1 MKLILGGFMKK
12 IIMLLVA
19 MLTAVFIWAAPAKY
33 EIKLASIAPD
43 GSTWM
48 NIMNELND
56 EIQQKTNGEVK
67 FKFYPGGV
75 MGDEKDVIRKINIKQ
90 LQAGGF
96 TSQGL
101 GEVVPEVR
109 LLNLP
114 LLFQSYKDVDSV
126 MIKMIPTFEK
136 KFADKGFVVLGWP
149 EVGYIYV
156 FTKNKVET
164 LSDLQKT
171 KMWIWG
177 DDVLVGT
184 LFKNLKIVPIPLSIT
199 DVLQSLQTGLIEGV
213 YCSSLSAIAMQWNT
227 KVKYMLDL
235 KIANVPGGVLV
246 SKNMWD
252 KIPLKYQIIVKESS
266 KKYFDKLTK
275 MSRKENED
283 ALNVLKKQGIVF
295 TKIQKPED
303 EKYFEFVSEKTGNDL
318 VGKYY
323 TKAMLDEMLKYLAD
337 GRKVK
342 Q

>member
-1 MKLILGGFMKK
+1 MKK
-12 IIMLLVA
+12 LTMVLTAMLL
-19 MLTAVFIWAAPAKY
+19 AVFISAAPAKY
-33 EIKLASIAPD
+33 EIKFASIAPD

-48 NIMNELND
+48 NIMSDLND
-56 EIQQKTNGEVK
+56 EIQEKTGGEVK

-75 MGDEKDVIRKINIKQ
+75 MGDEKDVLRKININQ

-101 GEVVPEVR
+101 GEVVPDIR

-114 LLFQSYKDVDSV
+114 LAFQSYKDVDNV
-126 MIKMIPTFEK
+126 MVKMAAVLEK
-136 KFADKGFVVLGWP
+136 KFEEKGYMVLGWP
-149 EVGYIYV
+149 EVGFVYV

-164 LSDLQKT
+164 LADLQKT

-184 LFKNLKIVPIPLSIT
+184 LFKNLKIVPIPLAIT
-199 DVLQSLQTGLIEGV
+199 DVMQSLSTGLIEGV

-235 KIANVPGGVLV
+235 KISNVPGGILI
-246 SKNMWD
+246 SKKAWA
-252 KIPLKYQIIVKESS
+252 KIPVKHQVVVKTSC
-266 KKYFDKLTK
+266 KKYFDQLTK

-283 ALNVLKKQGIVF
+283 AMIVLKKQGIVF
-295 TKIQKPED
+295 TKIQNPGDTKF
-303 EKYFEFVSEKTGNDL
+303 FEEVSVKTGNDL

-323 TKAMLDEMLKYLAD
+323 TKIMLDDMLKVLSD
-337 GRKVK
+337 GRKAK
-342 Q
+342 

>member
-1 MKLILGGFMKK
+1 MKK
-12 IIMLLVA
+12 ITMI
-19 MLTAVFIWAAPAKY
+19 LTALLLSSLISAAPAKY
-33 EIKLASIAPD
+33 EIKFASIAPD

-56 EIQQKTNGEVK
+56 EIVEKTGGEVK
-67 FKFYPGGV
+67 FKFYPGGT
-75 MGDEKDVIRKINIKQ
+75 MGDEKDVLRKMNIKQ

-114 LLFQSYKDVDSV
+114 LIFQSYKDVDCV
-126 MIKMIPTFEK
+126 MTKMAPVFEQ
-136 KFADKGFVVLGWP
+136 KFAQKGYIVLGWP
-149 EVGYIYV
+149 EIGFVYV
-156 FTKNKVET
+156 YTKNKVET
-164 LSDLQKT
+164 LADLQKT

-177 DDVLVGT
+177 DDILVGT
-184 LFKNLKIVPIPLSIT
+184 MFKNLKIVPIPLSIT

-235 KIANVPGGVLV
+235 KIANVPGGILIN
-246 SKNMWD
+246 KNAWD
-252 KIPLKYQIIVKESS
+252 KIPAKYQVIVKESC
-266 KKYFDKLTK
+266 KKYFDRLTQ

-283 ALNVLKKQGIVF
+283 ALNVLKKQGVIF

-303 EKYFEFVSEKTGNDL
+303 LKFFEDVSVKTSNDL

-323 TKAMLDEMLKYLAD
+323 TKPMLDEMMKCITD
-337 GRKVK
+337 GRKAK
-342 Q
+342 

>member
-1 MKLILGGFMKK
+1 MKK
-12 IIMLLVA
+12 IMMV
-19 MLTAVFIWAAPAKY
+19 LTALLLSALISAAPAKY
-33 EIKLASIAPD
+33 EIKFASIAPD

-48 NIMNELND
+48 NVMNELND
-56 EIQQKTNGEVK
+56 EIMEKTGGEVK
-67 FKFYPGGV
+67 FKFYPGGT
-75 MGDEKDVIRKINIKQ
+75 MGDEKDVLRKMNIKQ

-114 LLFQSYKDVDSV
+114 LIFQTYKDVDCV
-126 MIKMIPTFEK
+126 MTKMEPMFEQ
-136 KFADKGFVVLGWP
+136 KFAQKGYIVLGWP
-149 EVGYIYV
+149 EIGFVYV
-156 FTKNKVET
+156 YTKNKVET
-164 LSDLQKT
+164 LADLQKT

-177 DDVLVGT
+177 DDILVGT
-184 LFKNLKIVPIPLSIT
+184 MFKNLKIVPIPLSIT

-235 KIANVPGGVLV
+235 KIANVPGGILINK
-246 SKNMWD
+246 SAWD
-252 KIPLKYQIIVKESS
+252 KIPAKYQVIVKESC
-266 KKYFDKLTK
+266 KKYFDKLTQ

-303 EKYFEFVSEKTGNDL
+303 QKFFEDVSVKTSNDL

-323 TKAMLDEMLKYLAD
+323 TKPMLDEMMKCITD
-337 GRKVK
+337 GRKAK
-342 Q
+342 

>member
-1 MKLILGGFMKK
+1 MKK
-12 IIMLLVA
+12 IMMV
-19 MLTAVFIWAAPAKY
+19 LTALLLSALISAAPAKY
-33 EIKLASIAPD
+33 EIKFASIAPD

-48 NIMNELND
+48 NVMNELND
-56 EIQQKTNGEVK
+56 EIMEKTGGEVK
-67 FKFYPGGV
+67 FKFYPGGT
-75 MGDEKDVIRKINIKQ
+75 MGDEKDVLRKMNIKQ

-114 LLFQSYKDVDSV
+114 LIFQTYKDVDCV
-126 MIKMIPTFEK
+126 MTKMEPMFEQ
-136 KFADKGFVVLGWP
+136 KFAQKGYIVLGWP
-149 EVGYIYV
+149 EIGFVYV
-156 FTKNKVET
+156 YTKNKVET
-164 LSDLQKT
+164 LADLQKT
-171 KMWIWG
+171 KMWICG
-177 DDVLVGT
+177 YDILVGT
-184 LFKNLKIVPIPLSIT
+184 MFKNLKIVPIPLSIT

-235 KIANVPGGVLV
+235 KIANVPGGILINK
-246 SKNMWD
+246 SAWD
-252 KIPLKYQIIVKESS
+252 KIPAKYQVIVKESC
-266 KKYFDKLTK
+266 KKYFDKLTQ

-303 EKYFEFVSEKTGNDL
+303 QKFFEDVSVKTSNDL

-323 TKAMLDEMLKYLAD
+323 TKPMLDEMMKCITD
-337 GRKVK
+337 GRKAK
-342 Q
+342 

>member
-1 MKLILGGFMKK
+1 MKK
-12 IIMLLVA
+12 LMMFLSA
-19 MLTAVFIWAAPAKY
+19 MLMAAVLSATAAKY
-33 EIKLASIAPD
+33 EIKFASIVPD

-48 NIMNELND
+48 NTMNELND
-56 EIQQKTNGEVK
+56 EIQEKTGGEVK

-75 MGDEKDVIRKINIKQ
+75 MGDEKDVLRKINIKQ

-114 LLFQSYKDVDSV
+114 LIFQSYKDVDNV
-126 MIKMIPTFEK
+126 MLKMEPSLEKQFEK
-136 KFADKGFVVLGWP
+136 KGYVVLGWP
-149 EVGYIYV
+149 EVGFVFV

-164 LSDLQKT
+164 LSDLQRT

-199 DVLQSLQTGLIEGV
+199 DVLQSLQTGMIEGV

-235 KIANVPGGVLV
+235 KIANVPGGILI
-246 SKNMWD
+246 SKNAWD
-252 KIPLKYQIIVKESS
+252 KIPVNYQVIVKTTC
-266 KKYFDKLTK
+266 KKYFDKLTQ

-283 ALNVLKKQGIVF
+283 ALNVLKKQGIIF
-295 TKIQKPED
+295 TKILKPED
-303 EKYFEFVSEKTGNDL
+303 TKLFEDVSVKTANDL

-323 TKAMLDEMLKYLAD
+323 TKPALDEMLKSLAD

-342 Q
+342 

>member
-1 MKLILGGFMKK
+1 MKK
-12 IIMLLVA
+12 IMITVTAMLLA
-19 MLTAVFIWAAPAKY
+19 AVIAAAPAKY
-33 EIKLASIAPD
+33 EIKFASVAPD

-56 EIQQKTNGEVK
+56 EIVEKTGGEVK

-75 MGDEKDVIRKINIKQ
+75 MGDEKDVLSKMNFKQ

-101 GEVVPEVR
+101 GAVLPEIR

-114 LLFQSYKDVDSV
+114 LIFQSYRDIDSV
-126 MIKMIPTFEK
+126 MAKMAPALEK
-136 KFADKGFVVLGWP
+136 KFEQKGFVVLGWP
-149 EVGYIYV
+149 EIGFVFV
-156 FTKNKVET
+156 FTKHKVET
-164 LSDLQKT
+164 LAELQKT

-235 KIANVPGGVLV
+235 KIANVPGGILIN
-246 SKNMWD
+246 KTAWD
-252 KIPLKYQIIVKESS
+252 KMPVKFQVILKELC
-266 KKYFDKLTK
+266 KKYFDRLTQ

-295 TKIQKPED
+295 TKILNPED
-303 EKYFEFVSEKTGNDL
+303 TKFFEDASVKTGNDL

-323 TKAMLDEMLKYLAD
+323 TKAMLDDMLKCLAD
-337 GRKVK
+337 GRKAK
-342 Q
+342 